1 MKDHEIAALVNTLR
15 DIAIKYHGSQQL
27 REQIAAVVVPA
38 LQRAALPSLRTSQVT
53 ALKAYRDEMRDA
65 CSYFQDTSDVEERLT
80 AILESVSPHPPR
92 TLPDDECE
100 AIGSVTAA
108 LQQSSS
114 RITAGAETPSQVVDS
129 GAAGRNRTDDLL
141 ITNQGAETA
150 ETLGNQQDTPTSA
163 PAEGAKVAQ
172 GESSTCEGVTAGLRP
187 PDAAIGSLLRD
198 IALAALAEL
207 EADAEIGRDWRAD
220 SSLIEEIGADGPES
234 AEDAAKRAVTV
245 IQRQRARIAALEA
258 EKAERERQEPVAWAW
273 DDALGCMHAHCG
285 SKRPVWVDGECSDA
299 KRAETSLRPLYAA
312 PPIPRVEQE
321 PVAWVLFDDIFIA
334 PKDMQDD
341 PPNLECMKPL
351 YAHPLALREPTE
363 DECAV
368 IYETFAAG
376 WHETLADKGRAMF
389 NAVREVMTK

>member
-1 MKDHEIAALVNTLR
+1 MNLYDKDRDVIALGQFYNDHVSAMTREGLHAKADIAAEL
-15 DIAIKYHGSQQL
+15 
-27 REQIAAVVVPA
+27 
-38 LQRAALPSLRTSQVT
+38 
-53 ALKAYRDEMRDA
+53 AYRD
-65 CSYFQDTSDVEERLT
+65 Q
-80 AILESVSPHPPR
+80 
-92 TLPDDECE
+92 
-100 AIGSVTAA
+100 
-108 LQQSSS
+108 
-114 RITAGAETPSQVVDS
+114 
-129 GAAGRNRTDDLL
+129 
-141 ITNQGAETA
+141 
-150 ETLGNQQDTPTSA
+150 
-163 PAEGAKVAQ
+163 
-172 GESSTCEGVTAGLRP
+172 
-187 PDAAIGSLLRD
+187 
-198 IALAALAEL
+198 
-207 EADAEIGRDWRAD
+207 
-220 SSLIEEIGADGPES
+220 
-234 AEDAAKRAVTV
+234 
-245 IQRQRARIAALEA
+245 RIAALEA